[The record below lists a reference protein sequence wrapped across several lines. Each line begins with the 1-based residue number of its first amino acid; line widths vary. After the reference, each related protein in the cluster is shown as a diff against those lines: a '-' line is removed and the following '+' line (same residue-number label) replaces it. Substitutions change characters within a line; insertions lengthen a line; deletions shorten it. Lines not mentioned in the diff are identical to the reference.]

1 MPTKVKRSK
10 RSAKTKRSY
19 RVKKSKKS
27 KRSCK
32 SLLNKKIS
40 INMSEYKRG
49 RFKSPGQAIA
59 VSYAQVKSKNP
70 RCKKTLSRSGKK
82 VKKSKR
88 SKRSKR

>member
-1 MPTKVKRSK
+1 MPNKIKQSK
-10 RSAKTKRSY
+10 RSTKKRSY
-19 RVKKSKKS
+19 RVKKS

-70 RCKKTLSRSGKK
+70 GCKKTLSRSGKK
-82 VKKSKR
+82 IKKSKR
-88 SKRSKR
+88 SKRS